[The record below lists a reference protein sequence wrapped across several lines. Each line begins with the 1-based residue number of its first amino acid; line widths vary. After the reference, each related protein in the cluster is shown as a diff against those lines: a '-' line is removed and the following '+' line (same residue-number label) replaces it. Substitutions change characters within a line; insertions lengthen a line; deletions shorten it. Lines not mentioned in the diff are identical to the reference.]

1 MLFLDEM
8 PEFPRT
14 ALEAL
19 REPLEAGR
27 ITISRAGR
35 QALFPARFQL
45 VAAMNPCP
53 CGWLGAQAATGRA
66 CRCSPEAVAR
76 YQGRLSG
83 PLLDRIDLVVEVPAQ
98 PPSALLGLPDGEGSA
113 PVRARVS
120 AARER
125 QQARQGV
132 ANGQLDAATV
142 AARTPLAPAAQ
153 SFLLKAAERLGWS
166 GRALHRVLKV
176 ARTIADL
183 QAADSVDVAHVA
195 EAVQYRRALPG

>member
-1 MLFLDEM
+1 M
-8 PEFPRT
+8 
-14 ALEAL
+14 
-19 REPLEAGR
+19 
-27 ITISRAGR
+27 
-35 QALFPARFQL
+35 
-45 VAAMNPCP
+45 
-53 CGWLGAQAATGRA
+53 
-66 CRCSPEAVAR
+66 
-76 YQGRLSG
+76 
-83 PLLDRIDLVVEVPAQ
+83 EVPAQ

-113 PVRARVS
+113 PVRARVA

-125 QQARQGV
+125 QQARQGA